1 MNIRGIHKTSLID
14 FPGKICSVIF
24 TGGCNLRCGYCHN
37 PDLACNC
44 RDLPLSSNEE
54 VLGFISKRKNLIDGV
69 TITGGEPTLSR
80 NLDSFLERV
89 KREGLSV
96 KLDSNGL
103 KPDVLERLL
112 ARGLVDYAA
121 IDIKTSP
128 EKYSRMT
135 GAEVDFNLIIES
147 VDVIRRGGIDYEA
160 RTTCVPGF
168 VTRDD
173 LESIGKSIGRVR
185 NYYLQQFQHETP
197 LLDHSLVAVDPY
209 PEETLLRFRE
219 AVLAFADRCEI
230 RGT

>member
-1 MNIRGIHKTSLID
+1 MNIRGILKTSLID
-14 FPGKICSVIF
+14 YPGKICSVIF

-80 NLDSFLERV
+80 NLDSFLEKV
-89 KREGLSV
+89 KSIGLSV

-103 KPDVLERLL
+103 KPDVLRRIL
-112 ARGLVDYAA
+112 ARGLIDYAA

-128 EKYSRMT
+128 EKYSRLAGT
-135 GAEVDFNLIIES
+135 DVDFSLIIES
-147 VDVIRRGGIDYEA
+147 IDAIRGGGIDYEA

-168 VTRDD
+168 VTGDD
-173 LESIGKSIGRVR
+173 LDTIGTLIGRVR
-185 NYYLQQFQHETP
+185 NYHLQQFRSDTP
-197 LLDHSLVAVDPY
+197 LLDHSLMQVDPY